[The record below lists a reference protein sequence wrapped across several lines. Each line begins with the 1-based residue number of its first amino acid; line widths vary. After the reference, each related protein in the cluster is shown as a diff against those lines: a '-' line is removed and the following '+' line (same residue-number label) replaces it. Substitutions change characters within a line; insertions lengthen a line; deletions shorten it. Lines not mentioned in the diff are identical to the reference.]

1 MSFATTGEK
10 THGFRGGSTKMLE
23 CSRRSEGASLEE
35 RDAKRNVLRMCVRAG
50 GQLADVRSSEEAVR
64 AYQFLGWKGPCLMNP
79 NRFSRAHALGENP
92 AHPVLK
98 QSAPRSLPNQYVEL
112 KRLIKQRGL
121 LDQQPAY
128 FAGKSLFTLG
138 LLAVGLTLLLILDNL
153 WLQLLNAAYLA
164 FVFVQISLL
173 AHDFGHRQF
182 SFRTPWKNDWLT
194 LILGN
199 LLLGISRQ
207 WWIDKHNE
215 HPNQT
220 DLDPDVDIPL
230 LAFEEEQALEKRGF
244 ARSVVKYQAA
254 LIFPLSLLQAISML
268 RSSIEFLAAK
278 KAKST
283 LVEALMICAH
293 FALYF
298 ALLFS
303 VLAPLL
309 KQHFIAVHRGLFGT
323 YMVSIFAPNHKA
335 MPLLERDS
343 KVDFLRRQ
351 VLTSRNVIAHP
362 ITDFWYG
369 GLNYQIEHHL
379 FPRLPRN
386 KLREAQPII
395 RGFCRDHCITYH
407 ETSVL
412 QSYKEI
418 LQHLHEVGAP
428 LREAR
433 KAR

>member
-1 MSFATTGEK
+1 MHPDRLSSTDAPGE
-10 THGFRGGSTKMLE
+10 TPAAPHVQGSASH
-23 CSRRSEGASLEE
+23 SRT
-35 RDAKRNVLRMCVRAG
+35 
-50 GQLADVRSSEEAVR
+50 
-64 AYQFLGWKGPCLMNP
+64 
-79 NRFSRAHALGENP
+79 
-92 AHPVLK
+92 
-98 QSAPRSLPNQYVEL
+98 NQYAQL
-112 KRLIKQRGL
+112 KRLIKQNGL
-121 LDQQPAY
+121 LDRQPAY
-128 FAGKSLFTLG
+128 YAGKTIFTLG
-138 LLAVGLTLLLILDNL
+138 LLAVSLALLFVLGDA
-153 WLQLLNAAYLA
+153 WFQLLNAAYLA

-182 SFRTPWKNDWLT
+182 SFASPRKNDWLT
-194 LILGN
+194 LVFGN

-207 WWIDKHNE
+207 WWIEKHNE
-215 HPNQT
+215 HHGHPNQL
-220 DLDPDVDIPL
+220 DVDPDVDIPL
-230 LAFEEEQALEKRGF
+230 LAFEEEQALEKRGL
-244 ARSVVKYQAA
+244 ARFVVKYQAA

-283 LVEALMICAH
+283 LAEAVTILAH

-298 ALLFS
+298 GLLFS
-303 VLAPLL
+303 VLEPFQALL
-309 KQHFIAVHRGLFGT
+309 FVAVHRGLFGT
-323 YMVSIFAPNHKA
+323 YLVSIFAPNHKA

-343 KVDFLRRQ
+343 KVDFLSRQ
-351 VLTSRNVIAHP
+351 VLTSRNVVAHP

-395 RGFCRDHCITYH
+395 RGFCRDQCIAYH

-412 QSYKEI
+412 RSYKEI

-428 LREAR
+428 LRAAR
-433 KAR
+433 KTR

>member
-1 MSFATTGEK
+1 M
-10 THGFRGGSTKMLE
+10 HLDGS
-23 CSRRSEGASLEE
+23 
-35 RDAKRNVLRMCVRAG
+35 
-50 GQLADVRSSEEAVR
+50 SSTD
-64 AYQFLGWKGPCLMNP
+64 
-79 NRFSRAHALGENP
+79 ALGESP
-92 AHPVLK
+92 A
-98 QSAPRSLPNQYVEL
+98 APQVQGAVPRLRTNQYAQL
-112 KRLIKQRGL
+112 KRLIEKNGL
-121 LDQQPAY
+121 LDRQPAY
-128 FAGKSLFTLG
+128 YAVKTVFTLG
-138 LLAVGLTLLLILDNL
+138 LLVVSLALLFVIGDS
-153 WLQLLNAAYLA
+153 WLQLLNAVYLA

-182 SFRTPWKNDWLT
+182 SFRSPRKNDWLT
-194 LILGN
+194 LAFGN

-215 HPNQT
+215 HHGHPNQM
-220 DLDPDVDIPL
+220 DIDPDVDIPL

-244 ARSVVKYQAA
+244 ARFVVKYQAA

-283 LVEALMICAH
+283 LVEALTICAH
-293 FALYF
+293 YALYF

-303 VLAPLL
+303 VLEPLQAL
-309 KQHFIAVHRGLFGT
+309 LFIAVHRGLFGT
-323 YMVSIFAPNHKA
+323 YLVSIFAPNHKA
-335 MPLLERDS
+335 MPLLDRDS

-351 VLTSRNVIAHP
+351 VLTSRNVVAHP

-395 RGFCRDHCITYH
+395 RSFCREHCIAYH
-407 ETSVL
+407 ETGVL

-418 LQHLHEVGAP
+418 LQHLHAIGAP
-428 LREAR
+428 LRKSR

>member
-1 MSFATTGEK
+1 
-10 THGFRGGSTKMLE
+10 
-23 CSRRSEGASLEE
+23 
-35 RDAKRNVLRMCVRAG
+35 
-50 GQLADVRSSEEAVR
+50 
-64 AYQFLGWKGPCLMNP
+64 MNP
-79 NRFSRAHALGENP
+79 NTVSRAHALGENP
-92 AHPVLK
+92 RRPLLK
-98 QSAPRSLPNQYVEL
+98 ESAPRSLPNQYAEL

-121 LDQQPAY
+121 LDRQPAY
-128 FAGKSLFTLG
+128 YAGKTVFTLG
-138 LLAVGLTLLLILDNL
+138 LLAMSLALLFGLGDSRF
-153 WLQLLNAAYLA
+153 QLLNAAYLA

-182 SFRTPWKNDWLT
+182 TFRSSRKNDWLT
-194 LILGN
+194 LVFGN

-215 HPNQT
+215 HHGHPNQM

-230 LAFEEEQALEKRGF
+230 LAFEEEQALEKRGL
-244 ARSVVKYQAA
+244 ARFVVKYQAA
-254 LIFPLSLLQAISML
+254 LIFPLSFLQAISML

-283 LVEALMICAH
+283 LVEALTICAH
-293 FALYF
+293 YALYF

-303 VLAPLL
+303 VLEPLQAL
-309 KQHFIAVHRGLFGT
+309 LFIAIHRGLFGT
-323 YMVSIFAPNHKA
+323 YLVSIFAPNHKA
-335 MPLLERDS
+335 MPLLDRDTE
-343 KVDFLRRQ
+343 VDFLRRQ
-351 VLTSRNVIAHP
+351 VLTSRNVVAHP
-362 ITDFWYG
+362 ITNFWYG

-395 RGFCRDHCITYH
+395 RGFCQEHSIAYH
-407 ETSVL
+407 ETGVV

-418 LQHLHEVGAP
+418 LQHLHGVGAP
-428 LREAR
+428 LRKAR

>member
-1 MSFATTGEK
+1 MHPDRLSSADAPCEK
-10 THGFRGGSTKMLE
+10 TAPPSVQG
-23 CSRRSEGASLEE
+23 
-35 RDAKRNVLRMCVRAG
+35 
-50 GQLADVRSSEEAVR
+50 
-64 AYQFLGWKGPCLMNP
+64 
-79 NRFSRAHALGENP
+79 
-92 AHPVLK
+92 
-98 QSAPRSLPNQYVEL
+98 SAPHLHTNRYAQL
-112 KRLIKQRGL
+112 KRLIKENGL
-121 LDQQPAY
+121 LDPQPAY
-128 FAGKSLFTLG
+128 YGGKMAFTLG
-138 LLAVGLTLLLILDNL
+138 LLAVSLILLFVLGDT
-153 WLQLLNAAYLA
+153 WFQLLNAVYLA

-182 SFRTPWKNDWLT
+182 SFHSPRKNDWLT
-194 LILGN
+194 LIFGN
-199 LLLGISRQ
+199 LLLGLSRQ

-215 HPNQT
+215 HHGHPNQM

-230 LAFEEEQALEKRGF
+230 LAFDEEQALDKRGF

-293 FALYF
+293 FTLYF

-303 VLAPLL
+303 VLEPLQAL
-309 KQHFIAVHRGLFGT
+309 LFIAVHRGLFGT

-395 RGFCRDHCITYH
+395 RGFCRDHSIAYH

>member
-1 MSFATTGEK
+1 
-10 THGFRGGSTKMLE
+10 
-23 CSRRSEGASLEE
+23 
-35 RDAKRNVLRMCVRAG
+35 
-50 GQLADVRSSEEAVR
+50 
-64 AYQFLGWKGPCLMNP
+64 
-79 NRFSRAHALGENP
+79 
-92 AHPVLK
+92 
-98 QSAPRSLPNQYVEL
+98 L

-128 FAGKSLFTLG
+128 YTGKTAFTLG
-138 LLAVGLTLLLILDNL
+138 LLAVSLALLFILGDS
-153 WLQLLNAAYLA
+153 WFQLLNAAYLA

-182 SFRTPWKNDWLT
+182 SFHSSRKNDWLT
-194 LILGN
+194 LVFGN
-199 LLLGISRQ
+199 LLLGLSRQ

-215 HPNQT
+215 HHGHPNQV

-230 LAFEEEQALEKRGF
+230 LAFEEEQALQKRGF
-244 ARSVVKYQAA
+244 PRFVVKYQAA
-254 LIFPLSLLQAISML
+254 LIFPLALLQSLSML
-268 RSSIEFLAAK
+268 SSSIEFLAAK

-283 LVEALMICAH
+283 LVEAMMICAH
-293 FALYF
+293 FALYLG
-298 ALLFS
+298 LLFS
-303 VLAPLL
+303 VLEPLQAL
-309 KQHFIAVHRGLFGT
+309 LFIAVHRGLFGT

-343 KVDFLRRQ
+343 DVDFLRRQ

-379 FPRLPRN
+379 FPRMPRN

-395 RGFCRDHCITYH
+395 RGFCRDHSIAYH
-407 ETSVL
+407 ETGVL
-412 QSYKEI
+412 QSYREI
-418 LQHLHEVGAP
+418 LQHLHKVGAP
-428 LREAR
+428 LRETR

>member
-1 MSFATTGEK
+1 
-10 THGFRGGSTKMLE
+10 
-23 CSRRSEGASLEE
+23 
-35 RDAKRNVLRMCVRAG
+35 
-50 GQLADVRSSEEAVR
+50 
-64 AYQFLGWKGPCLMNP
+64 MNP
-79 NRFSRAHALGENP
+79 DRLSSTDALGENP
-92 AHPVLK
+92 APPPV
-98 QSAPRSLPNQYVEL
+98 QGSASHFRNNPYAQL
-112 KRLIKQRGL
+112 KRQIKQNGL
-121 LDQQPAY
+121 LDRQPAY
-128 FAGKSLFTLG
+128 YTGKMVFTLI
-138 LLAVGLTLLLILDNL
+138 LLAVSLALLFVLGDTSY
-153 WLQLLNAAYLA
+153 QLLNAAYLA

-182 SFRTPWKNDWLT
+182 TFHSSRNNDWLT
-194 LILGN
+194 LIFGN
-199 LLLGISRQ
+199 FLLGLSRQ

-215 HPNQT
+215 HHGHPNQT

-230 LAFEEEQALEKRGF
+230 LAFEEEQALQKRGL
-244 ARSVVKYQAA
+244 ARFVVKYQAV
-254 LIFPLSLLQAISML
+254 LIFPLSLLQSLSML

-303 VLAPLL
+303 VLEPLQAL
-309 KQHFIAVHRGLFGT
+309 LFIAVHRGLF
-323 YMVSIFAPNHKA
+323 APNHKA
-335 MPLLERDS
+335 MPVLERDS

-351 VLTSRNVIAHP
+351 VLTSRNVVAHR
-362 ITDFWYG
+362 ITDFLYG

-395 RGFCRDHCITYH
+395 REFCRDHSIAYH
-407 ETSVL
+407 ETGVL

-418 LQHLHEVGAP
+418 LHHLHEVGAP

>member
-1 MSFATTGEK
+1 MHPDRLS
-10 THGFRGGSTKMLE
+10 ST
-23 CSRRSEGASLEE
+23 
-35 RDAKRNVLRMCVRAG
+35 D
-50 GQLADVRSSEEAVR
+50 
-64 AYQFLGWKGPCLMNP
+64 
-79 NRFSRAHALGENP
+79 ALGENLAAP
-92 AHPVLK
+92 HV
-98 QSAPRSLPNQYVEL
+98 QGSASHLRTTQYAQL
-112 KRLIKQRGL
+112 KRLIKQNGL
-121 LDQQPAY
+121 LDRQPAY
-128 FAGKSLFTLG
+128 YAGKTVFTLG

-164 FVFVQISLL
+164 FVFVQISLI
-173 AHDFGHRQF
+173 AHDLGHRQF
-182 SFRTPWKNDWLT
+182 SFGASWKNDWLT
-194 LILGN
+194 LVFGN

-215 HPNQT
+215 HHGHPNQM

-244 ARSVVKYQAA
+244 ARFVVKYQAA

-283 LVEALMICAH
+283 LAEALTICAH

-298 ALLFS
+298 GLLFS
-303 VLAPLL
+303 MLEPLTAVL
-309 KQHFIAVHRGLFGT
+309 FVAVHRGLFGT

-351 VLTSRNVIAHP
+351 VLTSRNVTAHP

-386 KLREAQPII
+386 KLREAQPMI
-395 RGFCRDHCITYH
+395 RGFCRDHCIAYH

-418 LQHLHEVGAP
+418 LRHLHAVGAP

>member
-1 MSFATTGEK
+1 
-10 THGFRGGSTKMLE
+10 
-23 CSRRSEGASLEE
+23 
-35 RDAKRNVLRMCVRAG
+35 
-50 GQLADVRSSEEAVR
+50 
-64 AYQFLGWKGPCLMNP
+64 
-79 NRFSRAHALGENP
+79 
-92 AHPVLK
+92 
-98 QSAPRSLPNQYVEL
+98 L
-112 KRLIKQRGL
+112 KRLIKKNGL
-121 LDQQPAY
+121 LYRQPAY
-128 FAGKSLFTLG
+128 YAGKTVFTLG
-138 LLAVGLTLLLILDNL
+138 LLAVSMALLFILDDT
-153 WLQLLNAAYLA
+153 WFQLLNAAYLA

-182 SFRTPWKNDWLT
+182 SLRSPWKNDWLT
-194 LILGN
+194 LVFGN
-199 LLLGISRQ
+199 LMLGISRQ

-215 HPNQT
+215 HHGHPNQM
-220 DLDPDVDIPL
+220 DIDPDVDIPL

-244 ARSVVKYQAA
+244 ARFVVKYQAA

-283 LVEALMICAH
+283 LVEALTICAH

-303 VLAPLL
+303 VLEPLQAL
-309 KQHFIAVHRGLFGT
+309 LFVAVHRGLFGT

-379 FPRLPRN
+379 FPRMPRN

-395 RGFCRDHCITYH
+395 RGFCRDHCIAYH

-418 LQHLHEVGAP
+418 LQHLHAIGAP

>member
-1 MSFATTGEK
+1 
-10 THGFRGGSTKMLE
+10 
-23 CSRRSEGASLEE
+23 
-35 RDAKRNVLRMCVRAG
+35 
-50 GQLADVRSSEEAVR
+50 
-64 AYQFLGWKGPCLMNP
+64 
-79 NRFSRAHALGENP
+79 
-92 AHPVLK
+92 
-98 QSAPRSLPNQYVEL
+98 L
-112 KRLIKQRGL
+112 KRLIKKNGL
-121 LDQQPAY
+121 LDRQPAY
-128 FAGKSLFTLG
+128 YAGKTVFILG
-138 LLAVGLTLLLILDNL
+138 LLAVSLALLFVLDDT
-153 WLQLLNAAYLA
+153 WFQLLNAAYLS

-182 SFRTPWKNDWLT
+182 SFSAPWKNDWLT

-215 HPNQT
+215 HHGHPNQM
-220 DLDPDVDIPL
+220 DVDPDVDIPL
-230 LAFEEEQALEKRGF
+230 LAFEEEQALDKRGF
-244 ARSVVKYQAA
+244 ARFIVKYQAA

-268 RSSIEFLAAK
+268 RSSIEYLAAK

-283 LVEALMICAH
+283 LVEGLTICAH
-293 FALYF
+293 FVLYLGVLF
-298 ALLFS
+298 WVLEPLQALL
-303 VLAPLL
+303 
-309 KQHFIAVHRGLFGT
+309 FIAVHRGLFGT

-351 VLTSRNVIAHP
+351 VLTSRNVTAHP

-386 KLREAQPII
+386 KLRAAQPMI
-395 RGFCRDHCITYH
+395 RDFCRNHCIAYH

-418 LQHLHEVGAP
+418 LQHLHKVGAP

>member
-1 MSFATTGEK
+1 MSTPLPAVLDRDSESPYFK
-10 THGFRGGSTKMLE
+10 HLDRLSSTD
-23 CSRRSEGASLEE
+23 S
-35 RDAKRNVLRMCVRAG
+35 
-50 GQLADVRSSEEAVR
+50 
-64 AYQFLGWKGPCLMNP
+64 
-79 NRFSRAHALGENP
+79 LGESP
-92 AHPVLK
+92 AAPHVRG
-98 QSAPRSLPNQYVEL
+98 SASHLRADQYAQL
-112 KRLIKQRGL
+112 KRLIKKYGL
-121 LDQQPAY
+121 LDRQPAY
-128 FAGKSLFTLG
+128 YAAKTAFTLG
-138 LLAVGLTLLLILDNL
+138 LLVVSLALLFVLGDSRF
-153 WLQLLNAAYLA
+153 QLLNAAYLA

-182 SFRTPWKNDWLT
+182 TFRSPRKNDWLT
-194 LILGN
+194 LVFGN

-215 HPNQT
+215 HHGHPNQM

-230 LAFEEEQALEKRGF
+230 LAFEEEQALQKRGF
-244 ARSVVKYQAA
+244 ARFVVKYQAA
-254 LIFPLSLLQAISML
+254 FIFPLSLLQAISML
-268 RSSIEFLAAK
+268 RSSIGFLAAK

-283 LVEALMICAH
+283 LLEALTICAH

-303 VLAPLL
+303 VLEPLQAL
-309 KQHFIAVHRGLFGT
+309 LFVAVHRGLFGA
-323 YMVSIFAPNHKA
+323 YLVSIFAPNHKA
-335 MPLLERDS
+335 MPLLDHDS

-351 VLTSRNVIAHP
+351 VLTSRNVVAHP

-369 GLNYQIEHHL
+369 GLNYQIQHHL

-386 KLREAQPII
+386 KMREAQSII
-395 RGFCRDHCITYH
+395 KAFCGDHSIAYH

-418 LQHLHEVGAP
+418 LQHLHKVGAP

-433 KAR
+433 KTR

>member
-1 MSFATTGEK
+1 MHPHRLSAT
-10 THGFRGGSTKMLE
+10 
-23 CSRRSEGASLEE
+23 
-35 RDAKRNVLRMCVRAG
+35 D
-50 GQLADVRSSEEAVR
+50 
-64 AYQFLGWKGPCLMNP
+64 
-79 NRFSRAHALGENP
+79 ALGETP
-92 AHPVLK
+92 AAPPV
-98 QSAPRSLPNQYVEL
+98 QGSASHFRTNQYAQL
-112 KRLIKQRGL
+112 KRLIKKNGL
-121 LDQQPAY
+121 LDRQPAY
-128 FAGKSLFTLG
+128 YAGKTVFTLG
-138 LLAVGLTLLLILDNL
+138 LLAVSMALLFILDDT
-153 WLQLLNAAYLA
+153 WFQLLNAAYLA

-182 SFRTPWKNDWLT
+182 SLRSPWKNDWLT
-194 LILGN
+194 LVFGN
-199 LLLGISRQ
+199 LMLGISRQ

-215 HPNQT
+215 HHGHPNQM
-220 DLDPDVDIPL
+220 DIDPDVDIPL

-244 ARSVVKYQAA
+244 ARFIVKYQAA

-268 RSSIEFLAAK
+268 RSSIEFLATK

-283 LVEALMICAH
+283 LVEALTICAH

-298 ALLFS
+298 GLLFS
-303 VLAPLL
+303 VLEPLQAL
-309 KQHFIAVHRGLFGT
+309 LFVAVHRGLFGT

-379 FPRLPRN
+379 FPRMPRN

-395 RGFCRDHCITYH
+395 RGFCRDHCIAYH

-418 LQHLHEVGAP
+418 LQHLHAIGAP

>member
-1 MSFATTGEK
+1 MNSDT
-10 THGFRGGSTKMLE
+10 
-23 CSRRSEGASLEE
+23 AS
-35 RDAKRNVLRMCVRAG
+35 
-50 GQLADVRSSEEAVR
+50 
-64 AYQFLGWKGPCLMNP
+64 P
-79 NRFSRAHALGENP
+79 AHAPGENP
-92 AHPVLK
+92 ARPLLK
-98 QSAPRSLPNQYVEL
+98 ESAPRSLPNQYAEL

-128 FAGKSLFTLG
+128 YAVKTVFTLG
-138 LLAVGLTLLLILDNL
+138 LLVVSLALLFILDDT
-153 WLQLLNAAYLA
+153 WFQLLNAAYLA

-182 SFRTPWKNDWLT
+182 SFRSPRKNDWLT
-194 LILGN
+194 LVFGN
-199 LLLGISRQ
+199 LSLGVSRQ

-215 HPNQT
+215 HHGHPNQM

-244 ARSVVKYQAA
+244 ARFVVKYQAA

-283 LVEALMICAH
+283 LGEALTICAH

-298 ALLFS
+298 GLLFS
-303 VLAPLL
+303 VLEPLQAL
-309 KQHFIAVHRGLFGT
+309 LFIAVHRGLFGT

-351 VLTSRNVIAHP
+351 VLTSRNVVAHP

-395 RGFCRDHCITYH
+395 RGFCRDHSIAYH
-407 ETSVL
+407 ETGVL
-412 QSYKEI
+412 QSYREI
-418 LQHLHEVGAP
+418 LQHLHKVGAP
-428 LREAR
+428 LREAGKTR
-433 KAR
+433 

>member
-1 MSFATTGEK
+1 MHSDRLSAT
-10 THGFRGGSTKMLE
+10 
-23 CSRRSEGASLEE
+23 
-35 RDAKRNVLRMCVRAG
+35 D
-50 GQLADVRSSEEAVR
+50 
-64 AYQFLGWKGPCLMNP
+64 
-79 NRFSRAHALGENP
+79 ALGENP
-92 AHPVLK
+92 APPPV
-98 QSAPRSLPNQYVEL
+98 QRSASHFRNNQYAQL
-112 KRLIKQRGL
+112 KRLIKENGL
-121 LDQQPAY
+121 LDRQPAY
-128 FAGKSLFTLG
+128 YAGKMAFTLG
-138 LLAVGLTLLLILDNL
+138 LLAVSLALLFVLGET
-153 WLQLLNAAYLA
+153 WFQLLNAAYLA

-182 SFRTPWKNDWLT
+182 SFSAPWKNDWLT
-194 LILGN
+194 LIFGN

-215 HPNQT
+215 HHAHPNQL

-230 LAFEEEQALEKRGF
+230 LAFEEEQALDKRGL
-244 ARSVVKYQAA
+244 ARFIVKYQAA

-283 LVEALMICAH
+283 LVEALTICAH
-293 FALYF
+293 FALYLGVLF
-298 ALLFS
+298 WVLEPLQALL
-303 VLAPLL
+303 
-309 KQHFIAVHRGLFGT
+309 FIAVHRGLFGT

-335 MPLLERDS
+335 MPVLERDS

-351 VLTSRNVIAHP
+351 VLTSRNVVAHP

-395 RGFCRDHCITYH
+395 RDFCRDHCITYH

>member
-1 MSFATTGEK
+1 M
-10 THGFRGGSTKMLE
+10 HPDRLPST
-23 CSRRSEGASLEE
+23 
-35 RDAKRNVLRMCVRAG
+35 
-50 GQLADVRSSEEAVR
+50 EA
-64 AYQFLGWKGPCLMNP
+64 P
-79 NRFSRAHALGENP
+79 GENLAP
-92 AHPVLK
+92 YV
-98 QSAPRSLPNQYVEL
+98 QESASHSRTNQYAQL
-112 KRLIKQRGL
+112 KRLIKQNGL
-121 LDQQPAY
+121 LDRQPAY
-128 FAGKSLFTLG
+128 YVAKTVFTLG
-138 LLAVGLTLLLILDNL
+138 LLAVGLALLFVLGDS
-153 WLQLLNAAYLA
+153 WFQLLNAAYLA

-182 SFRTPWKNDWLT
+182 SFRAPWKNEWLT
-194 LILGN
+194 LVFGN
-199 LLLGISRQ
+199 LLLGLSRQ

-215 HPNQT
+215 HHGHPNQL
-220 DLDPDVDIPL
+220 DVDPDVDIPL
-230 LAFEEEQALEKRGF
+230 LAFEEEQALDKRGL
-244 ARSVVKYQAA
+244 ARFVVKYQAA

-283 LVEALMICAH
+283 LLEALTICAH

-298 ALLFS
+298 GLLFS
-303 VLAPLL
+303 VLEPLQAL
-309 KQHFIAVHRGLFGT
+309 LFIAIHRGLFGT

-343 KVDFLRRQ
+343 EVDFLRRQ
-351 VLTSRNVIAHP
+351 VLTSRNVVAHP
-362 ITDFWYG
+362 FTDFWYG

-395 RGFCRDHCITYH
+395 RGFCRDHSITYH

-418 LQHLHEVGAP
+418 LSHLHEVGAP
-428 LREAR
+428 LRKAR